1 MTVKNLKI
9 IAMTSVAFLC
19 WRGLGLSQDLHQ
31 HDDSAPAT
39 IKLTLQKAEEL
50 ALSGNPHIHAAEA
63 RAKAASR
70 QVSQTLSPAD
80 PVVMIDRTG
89 QAGSPLNFTGGTE
102 MWMVEENLGFP
113 GKSIAKADADGAEA
127 KRMGAEAQNTRRM
140 ILMQARQTY
149 WEFYYRQKVSGIQQD
164 AQGRWKALSQALKS
178 RELSGQWL
186 SMKAVRMQ
194 METAKAANEI
204 ITTSRS
210 LRVSELNLNHL
221 FSLPHGTTYILAEG
235 PVLRPFTGEEEDYV
249 RKALGQNP
257 EVSAYQRAAEVR
269 EARKGL
275 AALEHLPD
283 FTVRLSGTRDPN
295 GSGFSDYGF
304 RLGVSV
310 PLFFPF
316 KQTQAMDQASEEVTA
331 ARYDLTGKQSE
342 VTHMV
347 EEAYVQAESAWRM
360 VKLYEEGGLLRQTQ
374 RAWEATQAAYRNE
387 EVPLSEFVES
397 YKTYLET
404 LTGFYQAQADY
415 GKALAEL
422 EYEVGEIPQGDGK

>member
-1 MTVKNLKI
+1 MV
-9 IAMTSVAFLC
+9 S
-19 WRGLGLSQDLHQ
+19 LGWNGFGRSQELHQ
-31 HDDSAPAT
+31 HDASAPAT

-50 ALSGNPHIHAAEA
+50 VLSGNPHIHAAEA

-80 PVVMIDRTG
+80 PVVMIDKTG
-89 QAGSPLNFTGGTE
+89 QEGSPLNFASGTE

-113 GKSIAKADADGAEA
+113 GKSIAKADAEGAEA
-127 KRMGAEAQNTRRM
+127 KRMGAEAKNTHRM
-140 ILMQARQTY
+140 ILMQARQTF
-149 WEFYYRQKVSGIQQD
+149 WEFYYRQKVSGIQRD
-164 AQGRWKALSQALKS
+164 AQSRWKALSQALKS

-221 FSLPHGTTYILAEG
+221 FSLPHGTTYILADE
-235 PVLRPFTGEEEDYV
+235 PVLPPFTGEEEDYV
-249 RKALGQNP
+249 RKALDQNP
-257 EVSAYQRAAEVR
+257 EVAVYQRAAETR
-269 EARKGL
+269 EARKNL
-275 AALEHLPD
+275 AALEYLPD

-295 GSGFSDYGF
+295 GGGFSDYGF
-304 RLGVSV
+304 RLGVSI

-316 KQTQAMDQASEEVTA
+316 KQTQAMDQASEEVAA
-331 ARYDLTGKQSE
+331 ARYDLTGKRSE

-347 EEAYVQAESAWRM
+347 EEAFVQAESAWRM
-360 VKLYEEGGLLRQTQ
+360 VKLYEEGGLLKQTQ
-374 RAWEATQAAYRNE
+374 RAWDATQAAYRNE
-387 EVPLSEFVES
+387 EMPLSEFVES

-404 LTGFYQAQADY
+404 VTGYYQAQADY

-422 EYEVGEIPQGDGK
+422 NYEIGETPKGDGK